1 MMSKLVPRKLG
12 DFEARVTDNPKHKA
26 PIPLFPEPDSTEGV
40 LAPVKVKLRRNPE
53 QPKSELY
60 EKFYTPWMGHT
71 VEGFCKFRAMLDEYT
86 SNAPLTNVN
95 ERVSAVSILLSGTPL
110 ANWQNV
116 LSALPEGHSWTEKSF
131 DDALMSLAL
140 KYCSTSARQEQKG
153 FMKRRLG
160 LPNNYLTATL
170 LNR

>member
-1 MMSKLVPRKLG
+1 MSKLVPRKSG

-110 ANWQNV
+110 ANWQMSFRLYPKVIRGLKSLLMTRLSTAV
-116 LSALPEGHSWTEKSF
+116 LAHAKSRNAL
-131 DDALMSLAL
+131 
-140 KYCSTSARQEQKG
+140 
-153 FMKRRLG
+153 
-160 LPNNYLTATL
+160 
-170 LNR
+170 